1 MIQRAFTVTIW
12 YIAILTQASYNL
24 ETNNYVVKNR
34 KFYSQIFSNYFQ
46 NTFYKF
52 TMIGKF
58 IRNSNYTRI
67 KIIAERNIKMNLSSL
82 FFRFN
87 ILYLN

>member
-24 ETNNYVVKNR
+24 ETNN
-34 KFYSQIFSNYFQ
+34 SQIFSNYFQ

>member
-67 KIIAERNIKMNLSSL
+67 KIIAERNIKNE
-82 FFRFN
+82 FIFVIF
-87 ILYLN
+87 